1 MIRRFGNIPRLATL
15 VILTSAILLSSLATC
30 DAKKKL
36 NVADS
41 TTHPYA
47 DPKGGRENH
56 RLTDAD
62 CNQFRIYDFYQRQ
75 ADYYL
80 SHPDKLPE
88 IIPAFPGLDGGKYG
102 HWGKFNQNGHRDNR
116 WNEMGL
122 GSVVGQQVPDVGPES
137 IALNLNPEDQLSA
150 VFSPS
155 TFNICKYW
163 KDGFVH
169 FNSYRWGTSGGAAI
183 KGTVQFKT
191 KKGWS
196 DLQGATK
203 YMGYYHYGDLAVFH
217 YLIGDIP
224 VYDFTTALK
233 TQSIYKRT
241 IILPKG
247 SKGGKLALFEC
258 KKSPLTA
265 ISNGYLMK
273 GQAGNTKGQDD
284 DWIAK
289 ITQTKGGTA
298 KLTTDSGFLTIK
310 FPASDKKLKVTVYF
324 TQTNDAPAVAKAIL
338 ADSSHPRLTDILKGS
353 TAQRWKAQPATSGTL
368 GSNTKAY
375 TVDDIPLP
383 FKNSNKSLMFLTSI
397 DFDQEGAAYIST
409 LMGEIWK
416 VTGVNKKLNN
426 IVWRKIATGLNQPF
440 GLKIWE
446 GKIHVLEREQLTILE
461 DINGDGEI
469 DFYRNFSN
477 HFHGLRDS
485 HTHTFGLGRDAQKN
499 IYCIGAWDCW
509 KISPDGNKAEKI
521 AAGFRNCMG
530 LEVLSDGTV
539 LAGPQEGTNTPTSSI
554 IAVNQGEK
562 YGFHTKGHIDA
573 PMCYVPRGVDN
584 STGGFLET
592 NSQKWGPLGQH
603 GLIGLCYGSGTWYN
617 ILRSP
622 RLSPTDRLQAATVP
636 MDGDFT
642 SGVTRG
648 AVNPVDGQVYTVGL
662 DGWGDYATAD
672 GCFHRIRYTG
682 KPLYKATG
690 YQTYDNGI
698 RIDFPIELDSKAC
711 SEITH
716 YFAQMWD
723 YRNTKQYGSPE
734 FSVLHSEQLGHDPL
748 QVTSAHLLA
757 NKKSIFIE
765 IPSLQPAM
773 QVHIRMHLTAKN
785 GHTFKTDI
793 FPTIIHLGSAYPF
806 DGAKPVPKNKNR
818 QFVLKGNHQVTE
830 SKDTIS
836 GKVDAHARKI
846 VIQTLPGLKYHI
858 TEFKAKT
865 GESLALIL
873 DNKDSMPHN
882 IVIVKPGAYKKVG
895 TNAFKMLNDPN
906 ALKKYYV
913 PDDQSDVIAF
923 SYVVEP
929 KRKHTTY
936 FTVPETPGTYP
947 FMCTFPGHWQIMK
960 GIMIVE

>member
-1 MIRRFGNIPRLATL
+1 MLRCSDKFIQFASLASAFL
-15 VILTSAILLSSLATC
+15 LTSFVTG
-30 DAKKKL
+30 DAKNKH

-41 TTHPYA
+41 SKHPYA

-56 RLTDAD
+56 RLTDAS

-80 SHPDKLPE
+80 KHPDKLPE

-102 HWGKFNQNGHRDNR
+102 HWGKFNQNGHKDNR

-122 GSVVGQQVPDVGPES
+122 GNIVGQQVPGVGPDS
-137 IALNLNPEDQLSA
+137 IALNLNPEEQLSA
-150 VFSPS
+150 VFTPS
-155 TFNICKYW
+155 TFNIRRYW
-163 KDGFVH
+163 KAGFVH
-169 FNSYRWGTSGGAAI
+169 FNPYRWGTSGGAAI
-183 KGTVQFKT
+183 KGTPQFKT
-191 KKGWS
+191 NKGWS
-196 DLQGATK
+196 GMPGTAK
-203 YMGYYHYGDLAVFH
+203 YMGYYHHGDLAVFH
-217 YLIGDIP
+217 YLIGETP
-224 VYDFTTALK
+224 VYDMVSALK

-247 SKGGKLALFEC
+247 SKGGKLALFDC
-258 KKSPLTA
+258 KNSPMTA
-265 ISNGYLMK
+265 LSKGYLMK
-273 GQAGNTKGQDD
+273 GQSGDNKAKNA
-284 DWIAK
+284 DWITK
-289 ITQTKGGTA
+289 MIQTKGGGA
-298 KLTTDSGFLTIK
+298 KLSTDSGSLSIE
-310 FPASDKKLKVTVYF
+310 FPASDKELKVAVYF
-324 TQTNDAPAVAKAIL
+324 TRSHDASAVEKAIRS
-338 ADSSHPRLTDILKGS
+338 DRNHPRLADILKGNS
-353 TAQRWKAQPATSGTL
+353 KQRWKAFPATSGTL
-368 GSNTKAY
+368 ASDTKAY
-375 TVDDIPLP
+375 VVDDIPLP
-383 FKNSNKSLMFLTSI
+383 FKNDNKSLMFLTSI
-397 DFDQEGAAYIST
+397 DFDKQGAAYIST

-416 VTGVNKKLNN
+416 VTGLNKQLNQV
-426 IVWRKIATGLNQPF
+426 VWKKIATGLNQPF

-446 GKIHVLEREQLTILE
+446 GKIHVLEREQLTVLE

-477 HFHGLRDS
+477 HFRGLNGS

-521 AAGFRNCMG
+521 ASGFRNCMG

-562 YGFHTKGHIDA
+562 YGFNTKGHIDA
-573 PMCYVPRGVDN
+573 PMCYVPRGIDN

-592 NSQKWGPLGQH
+592 NSKNWGPLGKQ

-648 AVNPVDGQVYTVGL
+648 AINPVDGQVYTVGL

-682 KPLYKATG
+682 KPLYKAIG

-698 RIDFPIELDSKAC
+698 RIDFPVELDSETC
-711 SEITH
+711 SQTNH

-734 FSVLHSEQLGHDPL
+734 FSVLHPEQLGHDPL
-748 QVTSAHLLA
+748 PVTSARLLP

-765 IPSLQPAM
+765 IPALQPSM
-773 QVHIRMHLTAKN
+773 QTHIRMHLKAKD
-785 GHTFKTDI
+785 GHSFKTDI
-793 FPTIIHLGSAYPF
+793 FPTIIHLGPAYPF
-806 DGAKPVPKNKNR
+806 DGAQPVVKDKNR

-830 SKDTIS
+830 SKDTVS
-836 GKVDAHARKI
+836 GKVDAHARKVI
-846 VIQTLPGLKYHI
+846 IQTIPGLKYHI
-858 TEFKAKT
+858 TEFKAKA
-865 GESLALIL
+865 GESLALVL
-873 DNKDSMPHN
+873 ENKDSMPHN
-882 IVIVKPGAYKKVG
+882 LLIVKPGTYKKVG
-895 TNAFKMLNDPN
+895 TEAFKMLNDPN
-906 ALKKYYV
+906 ALKKHYV
-913 PDDQSDVIAF
+913 PDNKSDVLMF
-923 SYVVEP
+923 TYVIEP

-936 FTVPETPGTYP
+936 FTAPEKPGTYP

-960 GIMIVE
+960 GVMIVE